1 MTQSTTIELIS
12 FEEKLQ
18 DSVNNCYMILIV
30 FQINISLFIVESL
43 VLPFL
48 AKQQSALN
56 YIFSRKSDSRDSVV
70 LDGCG
75 YVKSKVWLCS
85 SISQLSHQL
94 TFSSIEFLINQ
105 FFLSIDFL
113 INQLFSH
120 PSSF

>member
-48 AKQQSALN
+48 AKHQSALN
-56 YIFSRKSDSRDSVV
+56 YIFSRESDSRDSIV

-75 YVKSKVWLCS
+75 YVRKGVVMLRMVWLC
-85 SISQLSHQL
+85 
-94 TFSSIEFLINQ
+94 
-105 FFLSIDFL
+105 
-113 INQLFSH
+113 
-120 PSSF
+120 